1 MIITNKTIHGLFT
14 VIPLLSLAH
23 LSAAQSELTNSG
35 FEADVPAAIGYSEL
49 VPASWA
55 GSGEGS
61 KFVANTTLLGAG
73 KIAPSG
79 ERYFLAHATA
89 GLQSKISQEV
99 PNLNWSSLSVG
110 DTLTISASTTYR
122 TDVSGAAL
130 THFWLNA
137 SDSSGLN
144 SSPIDVT
151 LDTAPGEWKRRTW
164 RYVITQA
171 TLSQA
176 IAKKWGSVEVGVGIV
191 WKNGKDSNQQV
202 AFDDVSVTHTPA
214 PKLASTSAGGPNFN
228 RDIRPILSENCFL
241 CHSQDPDHRGGDL
254 RLDIRED
261 AIAARD
267 EGPAIIPG
275 DTKNSAIIKRIIS
288 KDPDMVMPPPKA
300 HMAKLKPEQLA
311 MLEKWIADGAKYEA
325 HWAFVPPQKT
335 ETSAANPVDHFIAK
349 RLKTDGIKAAPLAND
364 HTLVRRLYLDLT
376 GLPPTPQ
383 DIDTY
388 LADSAPDRWEKLI
401 NRLMDSPHF
410 AERLALP
417 WLDGARYSDTHGYSI
432 DDHRDMWAW
441 RDWVINAFQKNQ
453 PYDQFVREQIAGD
466 LIPGATPDQ
475 IAATG
480 FLRNSMNT
488 HEGGTIAEE
497 YRVNYTVDKVDAVS
511 TSILGLTMKCAQC
524 HDHKYDPISQR
535 EYFQMFAF
543 FNTSS
548 EAGLG
553 ATNASSPPVMDY
565 KSPLGDGGMA
575 QLKARIAEI
584 EYFKANPPADLA
596 EFVKQQGKSL
606 ENEVNKTA
614 NEEIKVLKRDLDRGH
629 TSVMVMD
636 HKPDLRKTHILIRGA
651 YDQPGEEVTPGVLA
665 ILPPMEASASPS
677 RLELANWITRPD
689 HPLTAR
695 VAVNRMWQM
704 VFGRGIVETAGDF
717 GNQGSWPTH
726 PELLDWLAVDFT
738 ENSWDMR
745 HLLRTILTSETYR
758 RSAAST
764 REHLEKDPRN
774 ELLARSPRVRLP
786 AEIIR
791 DQALAVSGLLNPAI
805 GGPGGHPP
813 QPDLW
818 REISHFGYE
827 GHPFT
832 AQMFIPGFGE
842 SIYRR
847 SLYSFWKRT
856 SPPPV
861 MALFDAPTRE
871 TCSVVRGATNTPLQ
885 ALVVMNEPQFVAA
898 GVALGNRM
906 IQEGGPSA
914 SSRLNY
920 GFRLATGR
928 APESREMAVLEKSLS
943 RHLERYAKNE
953 ADANALSGTPEQ
965 AAYAV
970 LGSTL
975 INLDEFINRP

>member
-1 MIITNKTIHGLFT
+1 MIISSKTIFGLFT

-35 FEADVPAAIGYSEL
+35 FEADEPAAIGYSEL

-55 GSGEGS
+55 GSGEGL
-61 KFVANTTLLGAG
+61 KFIANTTLLGAG

-89 GLQSKISQEV
+89 GLQSRISQEV

-122 TDVSGAAL
+122 ADVSGAAL

-144 SSPIDVT
+144 SSPINVT

-176 IAKKWGSVEVGVGIV
+176 IAKNWGAVEIGVGIV

-202 AFDDVSVTHTPA
+202 AFDDVSVTNTPA

-228 RDIRPILSENCFL
+228 RDVRPILSENCFL

-275 DTKNSAIIKRIIS
+275 DPKNSAIIKRIIS
-288 KDPDMVMPPPKA
+288 KDPDMVMPQPKA

-325 HWAFVPPQKT
+325 HWAFVPPRKT
-335 ETSAANPVDHFIAK
+335 EISAANPVDHFVSE

-383 DIDTY
+383 EIDTY
-388 LADSAPDRWEKLI
+388 IADTAPDRWEKLI
-401 NRLMDSPHF
+401 NHLMDSPHF

-524 HDHKYDPISQR
+524 HDHKYDPISQK

-565 KSPLGDGGMA
+565 KSPLGDGGMQ
-575 QLKARIAEI
+575 QLKDRVAEL
-584 EYFKANPPADLA
+584 EALKANPPPQLA
-596 EFVKQQGKSL
+596 SRMDNASKAIDV
-606 ENEVNKTA
+606 
-614 NEEIKVLKRDLDRGH
+614 EISVLKRDIDRGH
-629 TSVMVMD
+629 SSVMVMD
-636 HKPDLRKTHILIRGA
+636 HKPELRKTHILIRGA
-651 YDQPGEEVTPGVLA
+651 YDQHGDEVSAGVPA
-665 ILPPMEASASPS
+665 VLPPMEASASPT

-695 VAVNRMWQM
+695 VAVNHMWQM
-704 VFGRGIVETAGDF
+704 VFGRGIVETASDF

-726 PELLDWLAVDFT
+726 PELLDWLAVDFI
-738 ENSWDMR
+738 EHGWDMR
-745 HLLRTILTSETYR
+745 YLLKTILTSETYR

-764 REHLEKDPRN
+764 PEHLEKDPRN
-774 ELLARSPRVRLP
+774 ELLARSPRTRLP
-786 AEIIR
+786 AEVIR

-805 GGPGGHPP
+805 GGPGVHPP
-813 QPDLW
+813 QYDLW
-818 REISHFGYE
+818 SEISHFGNNP
-827 GHPFT
+827 PFT
-832 AQMFIPGFGE
+832 AQIFLPGRDA
-842 SIYRR
+842 STLRR
-847 SLYSFWKRT
+847 SVYTFWKRT

-861 MALFDAPTRE
+861 LALFDAPTRE
-871 TCSVVRGATNTPLQ
+871 TCSVVRNATNTPLQ
-885 ALVVMNEPQFVAA
+885 ALVVMNEPQFIAA
-898 GVALGNRM
+898 SMALGKRM
-906 IQEGGPSA
+906 LAEGGA
-914 SSRLNY
+914 SSTSRLTH
-920 GFRLATGR
+920 GFRLVTGR
-928 APESREMAVLEKSLS
+928 NPEANEMKLLEKALA
-943 RHLERYAKNE
+943 RHLERFTTGA
-953 ADANALSGTPEQ
+953 ADAQTLAGTPEQ
-965 AAYAV
+965 AAYAM

>member
-61 KFVANTTLLGAG
+61 KYVANTTLLGAG

-89 GLQSKISQEV
+89 GLQSRISQEV

-171 TLSQA
+171 TLSQS
-176 IAKKWGSVEVGVGIV
+176 IAKKWGTVEIGVGIV

-275 DTKNSAIIKRIIS
+275 DPKNSAIIKRIIS
-288 KDPDMVMPPPKA
+288 KDPDMVMPQPKA

-565 KSPLGDGGMA
+565 KSPLGDGGMQ
-575 QLKARIAEI
+575 QLKDRVAEL
-584 EYFKANPPADLA
+584 EALKANPPPQLA
-596 EFVKQQGKSL
+596 SRMDNASKAIDV
-606 ENEVNKTA
+606 
-614 NEEIKVLKRDLDRGH
+614 EISVLKRDIDRGH

-636 HKPDLRKTHILIRGA
+636 HKPELRKTHILIRGA
-651 YDQPGEEVTPGVLA
+651 YDQHGDEVSAGVPA
-665 ILPPMEASASPS
+665 VLPPMEASASPT

-704 VFGRGIVETAGDF
+704 VFGRGIVETASDF

-726 PELLDWLAVDFT
+726 PELLDWLAVDFI
-738 ENSWDMR
+738 EHGWDMR
-745 HLLRTILTSETYR
+745 HSLKTILTSETYR
-758 RSAAST
+758 RSAGST
-764 REHLEKDPRN
+764 PEHLEKDPRN
-774 ELLARSPRVRLP
+774 ELLARSPRTRLP
-786 AEIIR
+786 AEVIR
-791 DQALAVSGLLNPAI
+791 DQALAVSGLLNTAI
-805 GGPGGHPP
+805 GGPGVHPP
-813 QPDLW
+813 QHDLW
-818 REISHFGYE
+818 SEISHFGYNP
-827 GHPFT
+827 PFT
-832 AQMFIPGFGE
+832 AQIFLPGRDA
-842 SIYRR
+842 STLRR
-847 SLYSFWKRT
+847 SVYTFWKRT

-861 MALFDAPTRE
+861 LTLFDAPTRE
-871 TCSVVRGATNTPLQ
+871 TCAVVRNATNTPLQ
-885 ALVVMNEPQFVAA
+885 ALVVMNEPQFIAA
-898 GVALGNRM
+898 SVALGKRM
-906 IQEGGPSA
+906 LAEGGA
-914 SSRLNY
+914 SSTSRLTH
-920 GFRLATGR
+920 GFRLVTGR
-928 APESREMAVLEKSLS
+928 NPEANEMKLLEKALA
-943 RHLERYAKNE
+943 RHLERFSTSA
-953 ADANALSGTPEQ
+953 ADAQTLAGTPEQ
-965 AAYAV
+965 AAYAM